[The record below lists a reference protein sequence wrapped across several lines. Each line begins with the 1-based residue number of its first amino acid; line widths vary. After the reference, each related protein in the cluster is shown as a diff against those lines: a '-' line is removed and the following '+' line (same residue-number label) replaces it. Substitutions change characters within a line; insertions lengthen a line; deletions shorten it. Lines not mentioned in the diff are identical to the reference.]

1 MAKAPA
7 STAKP
12 AVAAPTGGRARR
24 TPSPPG
30 RNLVVMLDGT
40 GNELGRNLSNVLKLF
55 RIAEKGERQ
64 LCFYNPGVGTIAR
77 TSAWHRMRQKFVE
90 IIGLALGYGL
100 DDNVLSAYRF
110 LVQNWRE
117 GDQIYLFG
125 FSRGAWT
132 ARILGGLIHL
142 IGLVRPEQ
150 LNMCESALGTYKRA
164 ASDDDLPLAWH
175 FSRVIGARRPTIR
188 FIGVWDTVGSVI
200 VPRPDRFYV
209 PSLETLPYTQ
219 SNPSVQTFRHA
230 LALDERRRMFR
241 VAKWNQPQRY
251 VPNPFK
257 PSSAIDQD
265 IEQRW
270 FAGVHSDIGG
280 GYPETESALSK
291 LALIWMVDEAAKA
304 GLRINK
310 PNYRHLA
317 YGEAGTVGQH
327 NYVAPSAT
335 GPMHRSLKGFW
346 WLLEVLPKSAKYRE
360 WARRSLFGFYIPH
373 SEPRAIR
380 EGQIIDDSIH
390 VRIQGDAT
398 YRPVNLKPQPAPPV
412 TEPPP
417 DPTIACN

>member
-12 AVAAPTGGRARR
+12 AASALAARR
-24 TPSPPG
+24 AKKADAVTG
-30 RNLVVMLDGT
+30 RNLVVLLDGT

-77 TSAWHRMRQKFVE
+77 ASPWHRMRQKFVE
-90 IIGLALGYGL
+90 TIGLALGYGL

-110 LVQNWRE
+110 LVENWRE

-200 VPRPDRFYV
+200 VPRPDRFYI

-219 SNPSVQTFRHA
+219 TNPSVQTFRHA

-241 VAKWNQPQRY
+241 VARWVQPQPF
-251 VPNPFK
+251 VPNRYRPK
-257 PSSAIDQD
+257 EVKVQD

-291 LALIWMVDEAAKA
+291 LPLIWMVDAAVKA

-317 YGEAGTVGQH
+317 YGEPSREGQH
-327 NYVAPSAT
+327 DYVAPSPT
-335 GPMHRSLKGFW
+335 GPMHRSLKGLW
-346 WLLEVLPKSAKYRE
+346 WVFEILPKSVKYRD
-360 WARRSLFGFYIPH
+360 WKRRSLLGLYLPH
-373 SEPRAIR
+373 AEPRTIQLGQVIDTSIQIRIQSDASYQPDNLEPRA
-380 EGQIIDDSIH
+380 
-390 VRIQGDAT
+390 A
-398 YRPVNLKPQPAPPV
+398 
-412 TEPPP
+412 PP
-417 DPTIACN
+417 DPPTAPDPSIPAD

>member
-7 STAKP
+7 TAPTKRT
-12 AVAAPTGGRARR
+12 AAAPRKGGPA
-24 TPSPPG
+24 TSAPVG

-77 TSAWHRMRQKFVE
+77 VSPWHRAKQKFAE

-110 LVQNWRE
+110 LVENWRE

-132 ARILGGLIHL
+132 ARILGGLLHL

-150 LNMCESALGTYKRA
+150 LNMCESALGAYKRA
-164 ASDDDLPLAWH
+164 ASNDDLPLAWH
-175 FSRVIGARRPTIR
+175 FARVIGARRPGIR

-200 VPRPDRFYV
+200 VPRADRFYI

-219 SNPSVQTFRHA
+219 TNPSVQTFRHA
-230 LALDERRRMFR
+230 LAIDERRRMFR
-241 VAKWNQPQRY
+241 VSRWTQPQPY
-251 VPNPFK
+251 VANPFK
-257 PSSAIDQD
+257 PKDTVPQD
-265 IEQRW
+265 VEQRW
-270 FAGVHSDIGG
+270 FVGVHSDIGG

-291 LALIWMVDEAAKA
+291 LPLIWMVEEAAKA
-304 GLRINK
+304 GLRINR
-310 PNYRHLA
+310 PNLRHLA
-317 YGEAGTVGQH
+317 YGESSSVGEH
-327 NYVAPSAT
+327 EYVAPSPT

-346 WLLEVLPKSAKYRE
+346 WALEFIPKSVKYRE
-360 WARRSLFGFYIPH
+360 WARRSLLGLYIPH
-373 SEPRAIR
+373 NEPRLIPA
-380 EGQIIDDSIH
+380 GQPVDKSVH
-390 VRIQGDAT
+390 VRIESDAS
-398 YRPVNLKPQPAPPV
+398 YRPINLEAQANAATK
-412 TEPPP
+412 TGKN
-417 DPTIACN
+417 PTAG

>member
-7 STAKP
+7 SAAKS
-12 AVAAPTGGRARR
+12 ADSAPTESRVRRAEAA
-24 TPSPPG
+24 PG
-30 RNLVVMLDGT
+30 RNLVVLLDGT

-77 TSAWHRMRQKFVE
+77 ASPWHRMRQKFVE
-90 IIGLALGYGL
+90 TIGLTLGYGL

-110 LVQNWRE
+110 LVENWRE

-200 VPRPDRFYV
+200 VPRPDRFYI

-219 SNPSVQTFRHA
+219 TNPSVQTFRHA

-241 VAKWNQPQRY
+241 VARWVQSQPF
-251 VPNPFK
+251 VPNRYK
-257 PSSAIDQD
+257 PSQKREQD

-291 LALIWMVDEAAKA
+291 LPLIWMVDEAVKA
-304 GLRINK
+304 GLRITK

-317 YGEAGTVGQH
+317 YGELSKEGQH
-327 NYVAPSAT
+327 DYVAPSSSGA
-335 GPMHRSLKGFW
+335 MHRSLKGFW
-346 WLLEVLPKSAKYRE
+346 WLFEVLPKSVRYRE
-360 WARRSLFGFYIPH
+360 WQRRSLLGFYLPH
-373 SEPRAIR
+373 SEPRTIQP
-380 EGQIIDDSIH
+380 GQVIDGSIQN
-390 VRIQGDAT
+390 RIQSDT
-398 YRPVNLKPQPAPPV
+398 NYRPVNLEPRAAAP
-412 TEPPP
+412 EPPTTP
-417 DPTIACN
+417 DPSSPVD

>member
-1 MAKAPA
+1 MARAPA
-7 STAKP
+7 PKP
-12 AVAAPTGGRARR
+12 TTVAANPARQR
-24 TPSPPG
+24 KDASATSAG

-55 RIAEKGERQ
+55 RIAEKGELQ

-77 TSAWHRMRQKFVE
+77 ASPWHRMRQKFVE
-90 IIGLALGYGL
+90 TIGLALGYGL

-110 LVQNWRE
+110 LVENWRE
-117 GDQIYLFG
+117 GDRIYLFG

-142 IGLVRPEQ
+142 VGLIRPEQ

-164 ASDDDLPLAWH
+164 ANDDDLPLAWH

-219 SNPSVQTFRHA
+219 TNPSVQTFRHA

-241 VAKWNQPQRY
+241 VAQWKQPQRY
-251 VPNPFK
+251 VANPFK
-257 PSSAIDQD
+257 PASAIEQD

-280 GYPETESALSK
+280 GYPETESELSK
-291 LALIWMVDEAAKA
+291 LALIWMVDEAVKT
-304 GLRINK
+304 GLRINQ
-310 PNYRHLA
+310 PNFRHLA
-317 YGEAGTVGQH
+317 YGEPSTVGQH
-327 NYVAPSAT
+327 QYVAPSAT
-335 GPMHRSLKGFW
+335 GPIHCSLNGFW
-346 WLLEVLPKSAKYRE
+346 WLFEALPKSIKHRE
-360 WARRSLFGFYIPH
+360 WARRSISGFYIPQA
-373 SEPRAIR
+373 EPRAVQA
-380 EGQIIDDSIH
+380 GQVIDDSIH
-390 VRIQGDAT
+390 ARIQSDAT
-398 YRPVNLKPQPAPPV
+398 YRPVNLEPRPSASVSDSPP
-412 TEPPP
+412 
-417 DPTIACN
+417 

>member
-1 MAKAPA
+1 MARAPA
-7 STAKP
+7 SPPAAAVAKP
-12 AVAAPTGGRARR
+12 PHQQNAKVPAQA
-24 TPSPPG
+24 G

-77 TSAWHRMRQKFVE
+77 ASPWHRMRQKFVE
-90 IIGLALGYGL
+90 TIGLALGYGL
-100 DDNVLSAYRF
+100 DDNILSAYRF

-117 GDQIYLFG
+117 GDHIYLFG

-150 LNMCESALGTYKRA
+150 LNMCESALGAYKRA
-164 ASDDDLPLAWH
+164 ASSDDLPLAWH
-175 FSRVIGARRPTIR
+175 FSRVISARRPSIR

-200 VPRPDRFYV
+200 VPRPDRFYI

-219 SNPSVQTFRHA
+219 TNPSVQTFRHA

-241 VAKWNQPQRY
+241 VARWNQPQRY
-251 VPNPFK
+251 VANPFK
-257 PSSAIDQD
+257 PRTAIDQD

-270 FAGVHSDIGG
+270 FAGVHSDVGG
-280 GYPETESALSK
+280 GYPETESELSK

-304 GLRINK
+304 GLRINQ

-317 YGEAGTVGQH
+317 YGDPSRVGQH
-327 NYVAPSAT
+327 EYVKPSAT
-335 GPMHRSLKGFW
+335 GPMHRSLKGLW
-346 WLLEVLPKSAKYRE
+346 WLLEVLPKSTGYRE
-360 WARRSLFGFYIPH
+360 WKRLSLFGFYLPRA
-373 SEPRAIR
+373 EPRAVR
-380 EGQIIDDSIH
+380 PGQAIDGS
-390 VRIQGDAT
+390 VRLRIQDDPS
-398 YRPVNLKPQPAPPV
+398 YRPVNLEPRAAAVAPL
-412 TEPPP
+412 PP
-417 DPTIACN
+417 DAPSR